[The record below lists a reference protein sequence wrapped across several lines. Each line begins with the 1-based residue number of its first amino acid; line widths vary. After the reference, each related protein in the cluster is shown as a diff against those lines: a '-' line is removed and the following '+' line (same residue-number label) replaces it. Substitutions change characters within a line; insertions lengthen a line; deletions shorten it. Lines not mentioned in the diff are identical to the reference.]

1 MFINMSLALRKI
13 IRNLII
19 EDFQK
24 LKVINSK
31 QVGLD
36 HLNKFKIFL
45 SNGAVDYIDKK
56 NAVITNSSQADYKC
70 ANISGIIK
78 SESNFI
84 YSFIGVNCDNYTWI
98 DVKSIQIIN

>member
-1 MFINMSLALRKI
+1 MSLTLRKI
-13 IRNLII
+13 IRNLIL
-19 EDFQK
+19 ENDQK
-24 LKVINSK
+24 IRVVKSK
-31 QVGLD
+31 QVGVD

-56 NAVITNSSQADYKC
+56 NAIITNSSQADYKC

-78 SESNFI
+78 SESNFT

-98 DVKSIQIIN
+98 DVNSIKIIN